1 MLGQKNKIKNI
12 LETILD
18 VNDVIVDY
26 KKLAGPNH
34 RLAER
39 AHNFIL
45 SQFNKMSALEEKA
58 RRLELYCE
66 HAGVGLWDLEVTNG
80 DPSNPENKI
89 FWSQGIRKMLGYKD
103 ADDFPNEMGSFI
115 HCIHPEDATRVFDSL
130 NAHLTDHTGFTPYN
144 IEYRLITKTKEERWF
159 IARGDTQRDAQG
171 NPLWMSGS
179 LIDVHNE
186 IIARKKKAEEVVS
199 YQAELIARVEE
210 SISCIMQSLASTCV
224 EFDTASNRATEAVSC
239 VQSASSMMQQIDN
252 VTNNISSRNK
262 KISAITGQ
270 IRSIAEQTNLLAL
283 NAAIE
288 SARAGEY
295 GRGFS
300 VVADEVRD
308 LANRSETS
316 ASEVTS
322 LVDNVVKES
331 DQSVKL
337 IELAN
342 IAMNKVKE
350 EVSSVDKILR
360 QANESLQLQQDRV
373 GGVNELVQSI
383 QNN

>member
-12 LETILD
+12 LETIID

-34 RLAER
+34 KLAER
-39 AHNFIL
+39 AHNIHL
-45 SQFNKMSALEEKA
+45 SQCSKMSALEDKA

-89 FWSQGIRKMLGYKD
+89 FWSQGVRKMLGYKD
-103 ADDFPNEMGSFI
+103 TNDFTNEMGSFI
-115 HCIHPEDATRVFDSL
+115 RCIHPEDATRVFDSL
-130 NAHLTDHTGFTPYN
+130 NAHLTDHTGLTPYN
-144 IEYRLITKTKEERWF
+144 IEYRLITKAKEERWF
-159 IARGDTQRDAQG
+159 IARGDTKRNAQG
-171 NPLWMSGS
+171 SPLWMSGS
-179 LIDVHNE
+179 LIDVHDE
-186 IIARKKKAEEVVS
+186 ITTRKKEAEEVLS
-199 YQAELIARVEE
+199 YQKALIARVEE
-210 SISCIMQSLASTCV
+210 SISCIMQSLVSTCD

-239 VQSASSMMQQIDN
+239 VQSASSMMEEIDN
-252 VTNNISSRNK
+252 VTSNISSRNK
-262 KISAITGQ
+262 KISAITGK
-270 IRSIAEQTNLLAL
+270 IRSIAEQTNLAL

-300 VVADEVRD
+300 VVADEVRN
-308 LANRSETS
+308 LANRSKMS

-322 LVDNVVKES
+322 LVDDVVKES
-331 DQSVKL
+331 DQSVEL

-342 IAMNKVKE
+342 IAMNKVKK
-350 EVSSVDKILR
+350 EVSSVDKILH
-360 QANESLQLQQDRV
+360 QANESLQLQQERV
-373 GGVNELVQSI
+373 GGVNDLVQSI
-383 QNN
+383 QNK